1 MKSQRLSLITA
12 FLILFAV
19 LAWLLR
25 VDWGLFGNFYL
36 RYISLLFATLG
47 LTFILLQFVLVSRVK
62 ILEDGFGLD
71 RMFRWHRVFGRIGLI
86 LVLLHAVL
94 IIIFRLEQ
102 YGEILF
108 ELFLLVGIAALLGF
122 IITAGVASTYK
133 KIGLAYETWRNIHL
147 ANYLLFPVAMVH
159 ALYQASPGT
168 LLYYFLLLLSV
179 LFLAVVVYR
188 AARIFS
194 IRRNPYEVVEVRQ
207 EAEDIW
213 SLFFKGPRLD
223 FKPGQFMF
231 VQLLRNGEL
240 SSSHP
245 FTISASPTA
254 EYLSITPK
262 KLGDFTMTIKD
273 TKVGDRAFIDA
284 PYGVFSFLNYG
295 RGEPVFIAGGIG
307 ITPFMSM
314 LRYMSDQNLDKK
326 VTLFWANRSEENL
339 CFRDELD
346 KMEEKMPGLQVIP
359 VMSNQPDWQGEKG
372 HIKGHLILNYIET
385 TENKEFY
392 ICGPPAMSRAVINE
406 LKHLDVSPLN
416 IHSELFEL

>member
-25 VDWGLFGNFYL
+25 VDWGLFGDFYL
-36 RYISLLFATLG
+36 RYISLLFALLG
-47 LTFILLQFVLVSRVK
+47 LTFILLQFVLVSRIK
-62 ILEDGFGLD
+62 MLEDGFGLD
-71 RMFRWHRVFGRIGLI
+71 RMFRWHRVFGRTGLM
-86 LVLLHAVL
+86 LVLLHVVL

-108 ELFLLVGIAALLGF
+108 ELILLVGIVALLGF

-147 ANYLLFPVAMVH
+147 ANYLLFPLAMVH
-159 ALYQASPGT
+159 SFYNAPSGS
-168 LLYYFLLLLSV
+168 LLYYYLLLLSA
-179 LFLAVVVYR
+179 LFLVVVVYR
-188 AARIFS
+188 AIRIFS

-213 SLFFKGPRLD
+213 SLFFKGPYLD

-262 KLGDFTMTIKD
+262 ELGDFTKTIKD
-273 TKVGDRAFIDA
+273 TKVGDQALIDA

-326 VTLFWANRSEENL
+326 VTIFWANRSEKNL
-339 CFRDELD
+339 CFGDELAE
-346 KMEEKMPGLQVIP
+346 MEEKMPGLQVIP

-372 HIKGHLILNYIET
+372 HLKAPLILNYIET
-385 TENKEFY
+385 TDNKEFY